1 MNVTNK
7 FQIFAYYL
15 LAIVV
20 ICIFAMRSISSE
32 TSQAGFS
39 LILSI
44 AAPFVI
50 FGLIRSKL
58 ESIFVHSYKTIEHPK
73 KQALLDLTL
82 FGLAGAIIVG
92 TQFALQ
98 EVTNFGLLKMFVWSL
113 IIGYFAAIDSALYR
127 MRGNFNISLTQQE
140 SPSEPEDQTVPLAHR
155 LNLFLSLTVLIVAI
169 GMGLSAYSYMSL
181 DPNALKEATVDV
193 RESFIVDTLFI
204 LGIIVALATR
214 IIFSYSINVQKL
226 FENQMDA
233 LQRVEQGDLERY
245 VPVLTRDEFGVI
257 AHQTNRM
264 IDQLRSKDKIQKTLE
279 SIVSPNIM
287 NKLLNGNE
295 NALKQGEEYDIAI
308 LICDLR
314 KFTTYAENTPP
325 EEVIFFLNA
334 YFAKIADV
342 VAEHN
347 GIVNKFMGDAILAV
361 FGSDGE
367 SNYVEEAVDAA
378 WDILMHTNSAT
389 MRDGTKFDIGIGVHK
404 GKAAA
409 GTIGSAERFEY
420 TFIGDAVNTASRLDG
435 LSKRLNYKIIISGEV
450 YNNMPRDSQDRFV
463 DLGEQSIRGKSQP
476 LHVYGAVPRLA
487 NDDDLIDG
495 DNVVNLPTKNTG
507 GRR

>member
-15 LAIVV
+15 LASVV
-20 ICIFAMRSISSE
+20 LCIFAMRSINSDLN
-32 TSQAGFS
+32 QAGLTF
-39 LILSI
+39 ILSI
-44 AAPFVI
+44 SAPFLF

-58 ESIFVHSYKTIEHPK
+58 ESLYVYSHNPIEHPK
-73 KQALLDLTL
+73 QQGILD
-82 FGLAGAIIVG
+82 FSIFVMSGIVIVSS
-92 TQFALQ
+92 QFVLQ
-98 EVTNFGLLKMFVWSL
+98 EVSYFGLLKMFAWSL
-113 IIGYFAAIDSALYR
+113 IIGYFASIDSALFR
-127 MRGNFNISLTQQE
+127 MRGNFNIPATQTVHTID
-140 SPSEPEDQTVPLAHR
+140 PDDQTVPLAHR
-155 LNLFLSLTVLIVAI
+155 LNIFLSITVLIVAI
-169 GMGLSAYSYMSL
+169 GMGLSAYSYMSI
-181 DPNALKEATVDV
+181 DPSSIDKSAVDV
-193 RESFIVDTLFI
+193 RESFVVDTLFI

-245 VPVLTRDEFGVI
+245 VPILTRDEFGVI
-257 AHQTNRM
+257 AQQTNRM
-264 IDQLRSKDKIQKTLE
+264 IDQLRTKDKIQKTLE

-361 FGSDGE
+361 FGSNGE
-367 SNYVEEAVDAA
+367 LNYVEKAVDAA

-389 MRDGTKFDIGIGVHK
+389 MRDGTKFDIGIGVHR

-409 GTIGSAERFEY
+409 GTIGSSERFEY

-450 YNNMPRDSQDRFV
+450 YTNLSRDSQDRFV
-463 DLGEQSIRGKSQP
+463 DLGQQSIRGRSQP
-476 LHVYGAVPRLA
+476 LHVYGAVPRLT
-487 NDDDLIDG
+487 NDVDVDVEA
-495 DNVVNLPTKNTG
+495 DNVVNLPRN
-507 GRR
+507 RR

>member
-15 LAIVV
+15 LASVV
-20 ICIFAMRSISSE
+20 LCIFAMRSFNSE
-32 TSQAGFS
+32 LSQAGLTF
-39 LILSI
+39 ILSI
-44 AAPFVI
+44 SAPFLF
-50 FGLIRSKL
+50 FGLLRGKL
-58 ESIFVHSYKTIEHPK
+58 EAVFVYSQNPLERPGR
-73 KQALLDLTL
+73 QAKLDFIL
-82 FGLAGAIIVG
+82 FAMSGLAIVG
-92 TQFALQ
+92 SQLILK
-98 EVTNFGLLKMFVWSL
+98 EISYFGLLKMFAWSL
-113 IIGYFAAIDSALYR
+113 IIGYFASIDSALFR
-127 MRGNFNISLTQQE
+127 MRGNFNISANQSSQDIEPQE
-140 SPSEPEDQTVPLAHR
+140 QTVPLAHR
-155 LNLFLSLTVLIVAI
+155 LNIFLSVTVLIVAI
-169 GMGLSAYSYMSL
+169 GMGLSAYSYMSI
-181 DPNALKEATVDV
+181 DPSAIEKSAVDV
-193 RESFIVDTLFI
+193 RESFVVDTLFI

-245 VPVLTRDEFGVI
+245 VPVLTRDEFGII

-287 NKLLNGNE
+287 NKLLNGSE
-295 NALKQGEEYDIAI
+295 HSLKQGQEYDIAI

-367 SNYVEEAVDAA
+367 ANYVEQAVDAA

-409 GTIGSAERFEY
+409 GTIGSSERFEY

-463 DLGEQSIRGKSQP
+463 DLGQQSIRGKSQP
-476 LHVYGAVPRLA
+476 LHVYGAVPRLS
-487 NDDDLIDG
+487 NDVDLDVSEN
-495 DNVVNLPTKNTG
+495 DNVVNLPGTR

>member
-15 LAIVV
+15 LASVV
-20 ICIFAMRSISSE
+20 LCIFAMRSINSDLN
-32 TSQAGFS
+32 QAGLTF
-39 LILSI
+39 ILSI
-44 AAPFVI
+44 SAPFLI
-50 FGLIRSKL
+50 FGLIRGKL
-58 ESIFVHSYKTIEHPK
+58 ESMYVYSHKPIEHPK
-73 KQALLDLTL
+73 KQAILD
-82 FGLAGAIIVG
+82 FSVFIMAGLIIVSS
-92 TQFALQ
+92 QFVLQ
-98 EVTNFGLLKMFVWSL
+98 EVSYFGLLKMFAWSL
-113 IIGYFAAIDSALYR
+113 IIGYFAAIDSALFR
-127 MRGNFNISLTQQE
+127 MRRNFSITAVDTIQSNDTE
-140 SPSEPEDQTVPLAHR
+140 EDQSVPLAHR
-155 LNLFLSLTVLIVAI
+155 LNIFLSITVLIVAI
-169 GMGLSAYSYMSL
+169 GMGLSAYSYMSI
-181 DPNALKEATVDV
+181 DPVAIEKSAVDV
-193 RESFIVDTLFI
+193 RESFVVDTLFI

-214 IIFSYSINVQKL
+214 IIFSYSINIQKL

-257 AHQTNRM
+257 AQQTNRM

-287 NKLLNGNE
+287 NKLLNGSE
-295 NALKQGEEYDIAI
+295 NSLKQGEEYDIAI

-361 FGSDGE
+361 FGADGE
-367 SNYVEEAVDAA
+367 ANYVEQAVDAA

-409 GTIGSAERFEY
+409 GTIGSSERFEY

-435 LSKRLNYKIIISGEV
+435 LSKRLNYKIIISNEV
-450 YNNMPRDSQDRFV
+450 YINMSRDSQDRFV
-463 DLGEQSIRGKSQP
+463 DLGQQSIRGKSQP
-476 LHVYGAVPRLA
+476 LHVYGAVPRLT
-487 NDDDLIDG
+487 NDVDVG
-495 DNVVNLPTKNTG
+495 ESDNVVNLPR

>member
-15 LAIVV
+15 LASVV
-20 ICIFAMRSISSE
+20 LCIFAMRSFNSE
-32 TSQAGFS
+32 MSQAGFS

-44 AAPFVI
+44 SAPFFF
-50 FGLIRSKL
+50 FGIIRGKL
-58 ESIFVHSYKTIEHPK
+58 ESIYVYSQQPIEHPK
-73 KQALLDLTL
+73 RQALLDFSL
-82 FGLAGAIIVG
+82 FVFSGLVIVG
-92 TQFALQ
+92 TQVWLK
-98 EVTNFGLLKMFVWSL
+98 EISYFGLLKMFAWSL
-113 IIGYFAAIDSALYR
+113 IIGYFAAIDSSLYR
-127 MRGNFNISLTQQE
+127 MRGNFNI
-140 SPSEPEDQTVPLAHR
+140 PSTENVPSSAEDKQTVPLAHR
-155 LNLFLSLTVLIVAI
+155 LNVFLSVTVLIVAI

-181 DPNALKEATVDV
+181 DPSTVRSASVDV

-226 FENQMDA
+226 FENQMDV
-233 LQRVEQGDLERY
+233 LQRVEQGNLERY
-245 VPVLTRDEFGVI
+245 VPVLTRDEFGIV
-257 AHQTNRM
+257 AQQTNRM

-367 SNYVEEAVDAA
+367 SNYVEQAVDAA

-435 LSKRLNYKIIISGEV
+435 LSKRLNYKIIISNEV
-450 YNNMPRDSQDRFV
+450 YINMPRDSQDRFV
-463 DLGEQSIRGKSQP
+463 DLGKQSIRGKSQP

-487 NDDDLIDG
+487 NDASG
-495 DNVVNLPTKNTG
+495 DNVVNLSSKTTG
-507 GRR
+507 TRR

>member
-1 MNVTNK
+1 MNSTNK

-15 LAIVV
+15 LGIVV
-20 ICIFAMRSISSE
+20 LSIFALRSFNSE

-39 LILSI
+39 LVLSI
-44 AAPFVI
+44 AAPFLVLGVI
-50 FGLIRSKL
+50 RGKL
-58 ESIFVHSYKTIEHPK
+58 ESVFVLTKSIIDRPK
-73 KQALLDLTL
+73 RQLILDISL
-82 FGLAGAIIVG
+82 FSFAAAVIVG

-98 EVTNFGLLKMFVWSL
+98 AVSYFLLLKMFVWSM
-113 IIGYFAAIDSALYR
+113 IIGYFASLDSALYR
-127 MRGNFNISLTQQE
+127 MRDNFNN
-140 SPSEPEDQTVPLAHR
+140 SEAHNSKLSDNTVPIAHR
-155 LNLFLSLTVLIVAI
+155 LNIFLSVTVLMVAI
-169 GMGLSAYSYMSL
+169 SMGLSAYSYMSL
-181 DPNALKEATVDV
+181 DSSAMEQTPIDI
-193 RESFIVDTLFI
+193 RESFIIDTMFI

-214 IIFSYSINVQKL
+214 IIFSYSINVQRL
-226 FENQMDA
+226 FEYQMDV
-233 LQRVEQGDLERY
+233 LKRVEQGDLKRY
-245 VPVLTRDEFGVI
+245 VPVLSHDEFGVI
-257 AHQTNRM
+257 AQQTNRM

-295 NALKQGEEYDIAI
+295 SALKQGEEYEIAI

-347 GIVNKFMGDAILAV
+347 GIINKFMGDAILAV
-361 FGSDGE
+361 FGIDGGK
-367 SNYVEEAVDAA
+367 NYVEQAVDAA
-378 WDILMHTNSAT
+378 WDILMHSSSAT

-404 GKAAA
+404 GRAAA

-435 LSKRLNYKIIISGEV
+435 LSKRLNYKIIIS
-450 YNNMPRDSQDRFV
+450 RDVHGCLQRDAQDRFT
-463 DLGEQSIRGKSQP
+463 DLGQQSIRGRSQP
-476 LHVYGAVPRLA
+476 IHVFGAVPRDSDS
-487 NDDDLIDG
+487 DDKRKD
-495 DNVVNLPTKNTG
+495 DNVVSLSSKKSGNF
-507 GRR
+507 

>member
-15 LAIVV
+15 LASVV
-20 ICIFAMRSISSE
+20 LCIFAMRSFNSE
-32 TSQAGFS
+32 IHQAGFS

-44 AAPFVI
+44 SLPFLF
-50 FGLIRSKL
+50 FGILRGKL
-58 ESIFVHSYKTIEHPK
+58 ESIYVYSQKPIEHPK
-73 KQALLDLTL
+73 CQALLDFSL
-82 FGLAGAIIVG
+82 FVLAGLAIVG
-92 TQFALQ
+92 VQLWLK
-98 EVTNFGLLKMFVWSL
+98 EVSYFGLLKMFTWSL
-113 IIGYFAAIDSALYR
+113 IIGYFAALDSALFR
-127 MRGNFNISLTQQE
+127 MRGNFKIRDNNAAASID
-140 SPSEPEDQTVPLAHR
+140 EDQQTVPLAHR
-155 LNLFLSLTVLIVAI
+155 LNVFLSITVLIVAI

-181 DPNALKEATVDV
+181 DPSMVQNSSVDV

-226 FENQMDA
+226 FENQMDV
-233 LQRVEQGDLERY
+233 LQRVEQGDLEHY
-245 VPVLTRDEFGVI
+245 VPVLTRDEFGVV
-257 AHQTNRM
+257 AQQTNRM

-287 NKLLNGNE
+287 NKLLNGSE
-295 NALKQGEEYDIAI
+295 NSLKQGEEYEVAI

-367 SNYVEEAVDAA
+367 SDYVMQAVDAA

-409 GTIGSAERFEY
+409 GTIGSSERFEY

-450 YNNMPRDSQDRFV
+450 FSNLSRDSQDRFV
-463 DLGEQSIRGKSQP
+463 DLGQQSIRGKSQP
-476 LHVYGAVPRLA
+476 LHVYGAVPRLTNEA
-487 NDDDLIDG
+487 G
-495 DNVVNLPTKNTG
+495 ADNVVNLSTKTTGG